1 MSSPLKL
8 AILGSKGTTLDL
20 VAGLVQA
27 KAWPI
32 SAVVTLNAESAARND
47 VAFFRGSE
55 IAAYCAAAGIACHAV
70 RSYGLSDAAD
80 VALFAKE
87 RFDLLCVLGWERLIP
102 EAILRT
108 LGKFACGMHG
118 SAFGLPRGR
127 GRSPMNWSIITGQE
141 RFITYLFR
149 YTPGMDDGDIIGS
162 RVFEINA
169 HDTIETLHQKNRIAM
184 LQVLTESVTRIAA
197 GAATFTP
204 QPAGEPSYYPKR
216 TPEDGLIDWRA
227 SSRVIDRL
235 IRAVAPPYPGAFA
248 YLDGR
253 RIGISAAQ
261 PFDAGLFAD
270 EIAAGTIVD
279 ASIASG
285 TFVVKTVDG
294 SLLVTQF
301 DGIAVA
307 DLRPGARLA
316 GATAATDFTTRYGK
330 DIPPSQWEIGPPAE
344 TTMHE

>member
-32 SAVVTLNAESAARND
+32 SAVVTLNAESAARNN
-47 VAFFRGSE
+47 VAFFRGTD
-55 IAAYCAAAGIACHAV
+55 IAAYCDTAGIPCHAV
-70 RSYGLSDAAD
+70 RSYALTDAAD
-80 VALFAKE
+80 VAFFAQE

-102 EAILRT
+102 ESILRT

-149 YTPGMDDGDIIGS
+149 YTPSMDDGDIIGS

-184 LQVLTESVTRIAA
+184 LQVLTESVAKIAA
-197 GAATFTP
+197 GAAAFTP

-227 SSRVIDRL
+227 STRAIDRL

-270 EIAAGTIVD
+270 EITAGTIVD

-294 SLLVTQF
+294 SLLVTQS

-316 GATAATDFTTRYGK
+316 GATTATDFTRRYGK
-330 DIPPSQWEIGPPAE
+330 EIPPSQWEIGPPAK
-344 TTMHE
+344 TTGHE